1 MVVYIAGKM
10 TGLPDKGRQMFAA
23 AQAKLEGMGM
33 TVLNPACLP
42 DGMPGDRYMPICL
55 SMVEQA
61 DELVLLPGWEDS
73 PGARIEKAMA
83 EYQKK
88 RVYLLGDFECMQA
101 AQEQHGKHSRWC
113 SNCKIG
119 KSDHVSEECL
129 VCFNHSNWQ
138 EREKKEE

>member
-10 TGLPDKGRQMFAA
+10 NGLPDKGGKAFAD
-23 AQAKLEGMGM
+23 AQERLERMGV

-55 SMVEQA
+55 AMVGQA
-61 DELVLLPGWEDS
+61 DAMVMLPGWEDS
-73 PGARIEKAMA
+73 PGALIEKALA

-88 RVYLLGDFECMQA
+88 QVYMLGEFERMQ
-101 AQEQHGKHSRWC
+101 EEHHGKPSRWC
-113 SNCKIG
+113 CNCEIG
-119 KSDHVSEECL
+119 HRDHMSEECM